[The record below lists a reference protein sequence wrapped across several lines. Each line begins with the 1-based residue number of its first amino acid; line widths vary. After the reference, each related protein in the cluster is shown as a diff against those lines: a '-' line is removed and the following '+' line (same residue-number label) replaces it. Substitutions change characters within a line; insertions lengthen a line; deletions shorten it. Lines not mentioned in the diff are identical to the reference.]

1 MTTSSPSFDVSQLIG
16 WPFRALTLAPSQLTQ
31 PILPITYN
39 INAFNSSAPQT
50 EARIVSQHSYGRQL
64 GRLSDAVQALM
75 DVLYPEGAPDG
86 PNGPLARFAQLR
98 EDIEALKADGAEDRL
113 ARVAQDL
120 KTLRATDP
128 DRFERMRKTLAQT
141 LRE

>member
-1 MTTSSPSFDVSQLIG
+1 MTTSLPSFDVSQLIG

-31 PILPITYN
+31 PITYN

-98 EDIEALKADGAEDRL
+98 EDIEMLKANGAEDRL
-113 ARVAQDL
+113 ERVAQDL
-120 KTLRATDP
+120 KTLRDSDP
-128 DRFERMRKTLAQT
+128 DRFERVRKMLSQT
-141 LRE
+141 LRD